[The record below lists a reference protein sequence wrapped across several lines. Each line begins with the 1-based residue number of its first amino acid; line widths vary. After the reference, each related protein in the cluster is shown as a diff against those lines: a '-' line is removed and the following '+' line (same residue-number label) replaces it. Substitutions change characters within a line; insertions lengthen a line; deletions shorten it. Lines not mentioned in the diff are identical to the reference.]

1 MSALAEIKAKL
12 DKEPE
17 NLNMMN
23 LTEVKIGT
31 ITEEIKRYLER
42 FKKVKVL
49 ILNTCNL
56 ESLDNLPSWK
66 LSAIDLSN
74 NKYKALYIRF
84 KDNIISKLAT
94 ITTLTQILLV
104 NNQIESLDNLK
115 QLSVLKSLS

>member
-74 NKYKALYIRF
+74 NKYKTLYIRF

>member
-1 MSALAEIKAKL
+1 MSALSQIKAKL

-23 LTEVKIGT
+23 LTEVKIGA
-31 ITEEIKRYLER
+31 ITPEIKQYLER

-56 ESLDNLPSWK
+56 ESLENLPNWK

-74 NKYKALYIRF
+74 NKYDFHYL
-84 KDNIISKLAT
+84 DSK
-94 ITTLTQILLV
+94 TTSLV
-104 NNQIESLDNLK
+104 NWQR
-115 QLSVLKSLS
+115 

>member
-104 NNQIESLDNLK
+104 KNQIESLDNLK